1 MDVFPSQRDHN
12 LCDGWEY
19 DLPLSPIFF
28 IADNALPLVNKDP
41 KQTVWVW
48 LNWLRDRVSPEAF
61 ASRKRVEI
69 KIPSI
74 LYDDSQRRR
83 EMKQPVATPGW
94 KYPITNSNTLA

>member
-41 KQTVWVW
+41 KQTV
-48 LNWLRDRVSPEAF
+48 
-61 ASRKRVEI
+61 
-69 KIPSI
+69 
-74 LYDDSQRRR
+74 
-83 EMKQPVATPGW
+83 
-94 KYPITNSNTLA
+94 